1 MKIVT
6 AFLLEGTTF
15 LPEGSQSIDQAEYHA
30 TMNTIDFLKRKA
42 QRLEEKSSSIDQRLS
57 ELRQN
62 LDTCYN
68 DLNKVEYRL
77 HAVFSHRGEANYG
90 HYWIYIYDWENER
103 WLKYNDDMVTVVDEK
118 EIFRDT
124 TGKDENPYCLV
135 YVDAQKVHELVRT
148 VNRETT
154 APPKGQSI

>member
-1 MKIVT
+1 VKAIE
-6 AFLLEGTTF
+6 LL
-15 LPEGSQSIDQAEYHA
+15 Q
-30 TMNTIDFLKRKA
+30 RKV
-42 QRLEEKSSSIDQRLS
+42 QRLEEFLSINQKLPT
-57 ELRQN
+57 LQQN

-68 DLNKVEYRL
+68 NLNKVEYRL
-77 HAVFSHRGEANYG
+77 HAVFSHCGQINDG
-90 HYWIYIYDWENER
+90 HYWVYIYDWENER

-124 TGKDENPYCLV
+124 TGRDENPYCLV

-148 VNRETT
+148 VNRETI